1 MDKYIIIR
9 DSDGLYYD
17 AIEDTFSHSAT
28 IFDNSV
34 DVIRVYY
41 ELKRFHFVRI
51 ARIKIDI
58 VGTIK

>member
-1 MDKYIIIR
+1 MEKYIIIR
-9 DSDGLYYD
+9 DSDELYYD

-41 ELKRFHFVRI
+41 ELKRYHFVRI
-51 ARIKIDI
+51 CRIKIEI
-58 VGTIK
+58 IGNIK